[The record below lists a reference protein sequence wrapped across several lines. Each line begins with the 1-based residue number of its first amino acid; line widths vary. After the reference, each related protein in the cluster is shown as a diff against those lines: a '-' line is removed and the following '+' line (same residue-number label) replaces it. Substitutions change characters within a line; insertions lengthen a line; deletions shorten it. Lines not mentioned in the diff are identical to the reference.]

1 MKNRVPSKP
10 TETTFQN
17 SQIQRK
23 GLVSPSDDVVTVCKT
38 AESVLRSTPNL
49 FSTNKILEKLMIC
62 AKQLLL
68 DTSLFAEMD
77 MFVEHTVLSNYKL
90 DLINFILKKYF
101 NIRLYHE
108 AKCSQDI
115 IQRIRSFHNR
125 IVVFKNQ

>member
-1 MKNRVPSKP
+1 
-10 TETTFQN
+10 
-17 SQIQRK
+17 
-23 GLVSPSDDVVTVCKT
+23 
-38 AESVLRSTPNL
+38 
-49 FSTNKILEKLMIC
+49 MIC

-77 MFVEHTVLSNYKL
+77 MFVEHTVLSNHKL

-108 AKCSQDI
+108 AKCSQHI
-115 IQRIRSFHNR
+115 IQRISFHNR